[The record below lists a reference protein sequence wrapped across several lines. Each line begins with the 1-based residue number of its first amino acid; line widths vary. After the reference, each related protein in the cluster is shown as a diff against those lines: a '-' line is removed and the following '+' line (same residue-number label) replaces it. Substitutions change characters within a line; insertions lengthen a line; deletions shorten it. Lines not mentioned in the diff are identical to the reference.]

1 MRFTNSAAALAFG
14 SALALTLSAAP
25 AQAAWKSYISH
36 PLGFSFEAPGVMK
49 TETGTSRGVIA
60 GPQETMIFVSN
71 EDGIEYKVTV
81 INFVQAQA
89 ESATILGEAAFMF
102 QEGKRVLMDT
112 FGRVEPGK
120 DSVYGR
126 KIAIELPNNG
136 GRTISAFYFNKGYLI
151 QLEATVSPKNG
162 DYGSPDLGRFIDSI
176 AFNPSRAEA
185 SSTELKLPE

>member
-1 MRFTNSAAALAFG
+1 MRATTLAVG
-14 SALALTLSAAP
+14 VSLALALGAAP
-25 AQAAWKSYISH
+25 ANAAWKSYISH
-36 PLGFSFEAPGVMK
+36 KLGFSFEAPGTMK
-49 TETGTSRGVIA
+49 TQTGTSRGVIA
-60 GPQETMIFVSN
+60 GPQETMIFVSA

-126 KIAIELPNNG
+126 KIAIELPKNG
-136 GRTISAFYFNKGYLI
+136 GRTTAAFYFNKGYLI

-162 DYGSPDLGRFIDSI
+162 DYGSPDPGRFIDSI
-176 AFNPSRAEA
+176 AFNPTRAEA
-185 SSTELKLPE
+185 GSAELKLPE

>member
-1 MRFTNSAAALAFG
+1 MRATRLAFG
-14 SALALTLSAAP
+14 ASLMLALGAAP
-25 AQAAWKSYISH
+25 AHAAWKSYISH
-36 PLGFSFEAPGVMK
+36 TLGFSFEAPGDIK

-60 GPQETMIFVSN
+60 GPQETIIFRSVEN
-71 EDGIEYKVTV
+71 GIEYKVTV

-120 DSVYGR
+120 DAVYGR
-126 KIAIELPNNG
+126 KLTIELANNG
-136 GRTISAFYFNKGYLI
+136 GRATSAFYFNKGYLI

-162 DYGSPDLGRFIDSI
+162 DYGTPDPGRFIDSI
-176 AFNPSRAEA
+176 AFNPARAEA
-185 SSTELKLPE
+185 GSTELKLPE